1 MASSNERKLFRVSV
15 ICILIIAVITSMII
29 SLIWGS
35 TPVSLTE
42 IWHTLWSSELTDTAS
57 QIIWNIRLPRNIVAA
72 LVGAC
77 LAVSGAI
84 LQAVMKNPLADPQ
97 IVAFPPVL
105 DLPVLLYLFYS
116 LAMIILCLSSPL

>member
-42 IWHTLWSSELTDTAS
+42 IWHTLWSSELTDTSS

-77 LAVSGAI
+77 LAVSECNFASSYEKSSSRSTDCRGY
-84 LQAVMKNPLADPQ
+84 PL
-97 IVAFPPVL
+97 VL
-105 DLPVLLYLFYS
+105 D
-116 LAMIILCLSSPL
+116 